1 MLAINGGNPVIKDS
15 FPDWPV
21 WDKTDVEYV
30 RDAVESGIWGVE
42 GTRIPEFI
50 RKYAEF
56 QKIKHV
62 LPVANGSVAI
72 ETALEA
78 LDIKDGDEV
87 IVPDYTFLATAASP
101 IRRGARIVLVDVDE
115 STFCINPDLIEE
127 AVTDR
132 TRAIIPVHF
141 GGHPAD
147 MDRIMQIAGK
157 YGLYVVEDCSHA
169 HGAIWNGTHVGSFG
183 DIGTFS
189 LQASKTLNCG
199 EGGLIVTK
207 YERLWN
213 LCRAI
218 HNAGRVAGIN
228 DYNHYLCGTN
238 YRITEL
244 QAGLLLAQMTR
255 IEAQCT
261 LRDKNG
267 KLLTALLGK
276 IEGVTPQ
283 ARDPRMDR
291 HGYYL
296 FTFILDADIPRR
308 AFNEAVKAEG
318 VPIQVEYPAVH
329 SIECIRKKNMS
340 GGSFPVSDRVAERSV
355 WLYHEALLGDEESVH
370 LIAEAIG
377 KVIQHKHELK
387 V

>member
-1 MLAINGGNPVIKDS
+1 
-15 FPDWPV
+15 
-21 WDKTDVEYV
+21 
-30 RDAVESGIWGVE
+30 
-42 GTRIPEFI
+42 
-50 RKYAEF
+50 
-56 QKIKHV
+56 
-62 LPVANGSVAI
+62 
-72 ETALEA
+72 
-78 LDIKDGDEV
+78 
-87 IVPDYTFLATAASP
+87 
-101 IRRGARIVLVDVDE
+101 
-115 STFCINPDLIEE
+115 
-127 AVTDR
+127 
-132 TRAIIPVHF
+132 
-141 GGHPAD
+141 
-147 MDRIMQIAGK
+147 
-157 YGLYVVEDCSHA
+157 
-169 HGAIWNGTHVGSFG
+169 
-183 DIGTFS
+183 
-189 LQASKTLNCG
+189 
-199 EGGLIVTK
+199 
-207 YERLWN
+207 
-213 LCRAI
+213 
-218 HNAGRVAGIN
+218 
-228 DYNHYLCGTN
+228 
-238 YRITEL
+238 
-244 QAGLLLAQMTR
+244 MTR

-267 KLLTALLGK
+267 KLLTELLGK